1 MGKGGM
7 VRLVFFQT
15 LLLTAAHAHCLRIA
29 LGAKFWFLSSLKIS
43 PPQVFGMVDERLG
56 PLGFMGS
63 LPVFLYLEDQMRDER
78 PMRIFILETFAFR
91 NLSSFPWGLR
101 EERGGS
107 FTKLQP

>member
-43 PPQVFGMVDERLG
+43 PPK
-56 PLGFMGS
+56 
-63 LPVFLYLEDQMRDER
+63 FLAWLMNVWGHWVSWVAFQCFSIS
-78 PMRIFILETFAFR
+78 RIR
-91 NLSSFPWGLR
+91 
-101 EERGGS
+101 
-107 FTKLQP
+107 